1 MFPKFFINIYKLL
14 LINFIKIAIFSYMWK
29 IFLFFIIFFPF
40 LKPQSEVQKY
50 LEKIESQM
58 ILFSQKLESDYL
70 NRCNNNCELSY
81 DACSTILPTL
91 QCAAEFPSV
100 DCDCYTPGRPLSL
113 NKTTVKL
120 ADVSSIPT
128 SVNNQD
134 VREMICSTVN
144 IEETLINIRQQI
156 PSIKWNYV
164 GTYNGVFRI
173 FPGSD
178 MCFQYDPRI
187 RPWYASAAS
196 GYIINFISQ
205 AIFNFSH
212 KKALKT

>member
-1 MFPKFFINIYKLL
+1 
-14 LINFIKIAIFSYMWK
+14 MWH
-29 IFLFFIIFFPF
+29 IFLVFIYFFQFS
-40 LKPQSEVQKY
+40 KPQSEVQKY

-58 ILFSQKLESDYL
+58 IIFSQKLESDYS
-70 NRCNNNCELSY
+70 NRCNNNCDLSY
-81 DACSTILPTL
+81 DACSTILPTF

-100 DCDCYTPGRPLSL
+100 DCGCYTPGRPLSF

-120 ADVSSIPT
+120 ADVSSVIT
-128 SVNNQD
+128 NVNDQD

-144 IEETLINIRQQI
+144 IEETLINIRTDI

-196 GYIINFISQ
+196 GYFFPYFHHYIDNLL
-205 AIFNFSH
+205 NE
-212 KKALKT
+212 